1 MSRSRRPDLPETN
14 WAASALCADMPSEIF
29 DAAGDRV
36 QTAKAACA
44 HCPVTRQCLRWAI
57 SHEVED
63 EIWGARTPRERRRL
77 SMAFVLEP
85 PSTVASVTD
94 KRPPAVAPIPA
105 VVPVELTSG
114 PLSAPAT
121 PVAAS
126 TDRPKRNQPPRQPAP
141 SIRIPKTRTKAPAEC
156 GTEAGY
162 KRHRRLGE
170 ETCVDCRRAVRAAQE
185 DRAARHAAG
194 VPVATRAKVAPCG
207 TPAGYSRH
215 RNHREDPCAAC
226 RTANNEYLQAYRTA
240 RLAQL
245 ALRGCRGERFGQ
257 VGHGA
262 GVECSLD
269 RVPVGVPVRMITGA
283 ICSSAI

>member
-1 MSRSRRPDLPETN
+1 MSRTRRTDLPDTN
-14 WAASALCADMPSEIF
+14 WATSALCADMPAEIF
-29 DAAGDRV
+29 DAVGDRV

-44 HCPVTRQCLRWAI
+44 HCPVTRQCLRWAV

-85 PSTVASVTD
+85 PGTDTSVTD
-94 KRPPAVAPIPA
+94 KSPPTAVPIPA
-105 VVPVELTSG
+105 VVAVGSTSG
-114 PLSAPAT
+114 VLRPPAT

-170 ETCVDCRRAVRAAQE
+170 ETCADCRRAVRDAQE

-215 RNHREDPCAAC
+215 RNHREAPCAAC
-226 RTANNEYLQAYRTA
+226 RKANSDYLQGYRTA
-240 RLAQL
+240 TATTRSEA
-245 ALRGCRGERFGQ
+245 
-257 VGHGA
+257 
-262 GVECSLD
+262 S
-269 RVPVGVPVRMITGA
+269 
-283 ICSSAI
+283 

>member
-1 MSRSRRPDLPETN
+1 VSRGRRTDLPETD
-14 WAASALCADMPSEIF
+14 WATSALCADVPAEIF
-29 DAAGDRV
+29 DAAGARV

-44 HCPVTRQCLRWAI
+44 HCPVTRQCLRWAL

-77 SMAFVLEP
+77 SMAFVLELP
-85 PSTVASVTD
+85 GAHTSATDKLPSTVAPVS
-94 KRPPAVAPIPA
+94 AVAP
-105 VVPVELTSG
+105 VGLKSG
-114 PLSAPAT
+114 LLRAPAI

-126 TDRPKRNQPPRQPAP
+126 TDRPQRNQPPRQPAP

-170 ETCVDCRRAVRAAQE
+170 ETCEDCRRAVRAAQE
-185 DRAARHAAG
+185 DRAARDAAG

-215 RNHREDPCAAC
+215 RNHREEPCAAC
-226 RTANNEYLQAYRTA
+226 RKANSEYLQAYRTA
-240 RLAQL
+240 TTRSEVL
-245 ALRGCRGERFGQ
+245 
-257 VGHGA
+257 
-262 GVECSLD
+262 
-269 RVPVGVPVRMITGA
+269 T
-283 ICSSAI
+283 SSTP

>member
-1 MSRSRRPDLPETN
+1 VSRTRRTDLPETN
-14 WAASALCADMPSEIF
+14 WATSALCADMPAEIF

-44 HCPVTRQCLRWAI
+44 HCPVTRQCLRWAVFQ
-57 SHEVED
+57 EVED
-63 EIWGARTPRERRRL
+63 EIWGARTPRERRRV

-85 PSTVASVTD
+85 PGTDASVTD
-94 KRPPAVAPIPA
+94 KPPSAVAPMP
-105 VVPVELTSG
+105 VVAPVGLTSG
-114 PLSAPAT
+114 SLRARAAA
-121 PVAAS
+121 VAAS
-126 TDRPKRNQPPRQPAP
+126 TDRPEMTQRPRKSAP

-170 ETCVDCRRAVRAAQE
+170 ETCADCRRAVRDAQE

-215 RNHREDPCAAC
+215 RNHHEDPCAAC
-226 RTANNEYLQAYRTA
+226 RKANNEYLQSYRTA
-240 RLAQL
+240 TRSEA
-245 ALRGCRGERFGQ
+245 
-257 VGHGA
+257 
-262 GVECSLD
+262 S
-269 RVPVGVPVRMITGA
+269 
-283 ICSSAI
+283 

>member
-1 MSRSRRPDLPETN
+1 MSRPRRTDLPETD
-14 WAASALCADMPSEIF
+14 WATSALCVDMPAEIF

-44 HCPVTRQCLRWAI
+44 HCPVTRQCLRWAL

-85 PSTVASVTD
+85 PSTAASVTD
-94 KRPPAVAPIPA
+94 KRPPAMAPIPT

-114 PLSAPAT
+114 PQSAPPT

-215 RNHREDPCAAC
+215 RNHREEPCAAC
-226 RTANNEYLQAYRTA
+226 RKANNEYLQAYRTA
-240 RLAQL
+240 TSEA
-245 ALRGCRGERFGQ
+245 
-257 VGHGA
+257 
-262 GVECSLD
+262 S
-269 RVPVGVPVRMITGA
+269 
-283 ICSSAI
+283 

>member
-1 MSRSRRPDLPETN
+1 VSRSRRTDLPETD
-14 WAASALCADMPSEIF
+14 WATSALCVDMPAEIF

-44 HCPVTRQCLRWAI
+44 HCPVARQCLRWAI
-57 SHEVED
+57 SHGVED

-77 SMAFVLEP
+77 SMAFVLESP
-85 PSTVASVTD
+85 GAAASVTGE
-94 KRPPAVAPIPA
+94 PSSAVAPTSAAAPA
-105 VVPVELTSG
+105 GSRSG
-114 PLSAPAT
+114 PLRAPAT
-121 PVAAS
+121 PASAS
-126 TDRPKRNQPPRQPAP
+126 TDRPERNQPPRESAP
-141 SIRIPKTRTKAPAEC
+141 PIRTPKARTKAPAEC

-215 RNHREDPCAAC
+215 RNHREEPCAAC

-240 RLAQL
+240 TTRSEA
-245 ALRGCRGERFGQ
+245 
-257 VGHGA
+257 
-262 GVECSLD
+262 S
-269 RVPVGVPVRMITGA
+269 
-283 ICSSAI
+283 

>member
-14 WAASALCADMPSEIF
+14 WATSALCADMPAQIF

-44 HCPVTRQCLRWAI
+44 HCPVTRQCLRWAVFQ
-57 SHEVED
+57 EVED
-63 EIWGARTPRERRRL
+63 EIWGARTPRERRRV

-114 PLSAPAT
+114 PQSAPPT

-126 TDRPKRNQPPRQPAP
+126 TDRPKRTLPPRQPAP

-215 RNHREDPCAAC
+215 RNHREEPCAAC

-240 RLAQL
+240 TRSEA
-245 ALRGCRGERFGQ
+245 
-257 VGHGA
+257 
-262 GVECSLD
+262 S
-269 RVPVGVPVRMITGA
+269 
-283 ICSSAI
+283 